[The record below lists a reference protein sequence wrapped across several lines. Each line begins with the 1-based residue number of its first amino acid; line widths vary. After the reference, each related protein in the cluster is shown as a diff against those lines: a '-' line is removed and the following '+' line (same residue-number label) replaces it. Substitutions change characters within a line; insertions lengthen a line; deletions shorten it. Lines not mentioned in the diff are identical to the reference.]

1 MELLKSKQ
9 KIEDLI
15 KSKYKPEEFFTL
27 ETQEIQK
34 LNLNLKDKL
43 EK

>member
-1 MELLKSKQ
+1 MELLKAKQ
-9 KIEDLI
+9 KVDDLI
-15 KSKYKPEEFFTL
+15 KSKFKPEEFFNI

-34 LNLNLKDKL
+34 LNLNLRDKL